1 MPIEDIRMNI
11 LTNAKRIP
19 STIKRCKWNDE
30 EVAIVSAGPSLKKNL
45 EHIPQLQQK
54 CSYCLCNI
62 VTTHY

>member
-19 STIKRCKWNDE
+19 STITKRCKWNDE

-45 EHIPQLQQK
+45 EDTTTTKQK
-54 CSYCLCNI
+54 CSYCLC
-62 VTTHY
+62 